1 MPTRTEDRRMPF
13 AIVDREKHGDNAI
26 LMIIDEEEVA
36 GTIAIELR
44 RRDVRAGMQNSEPER
59 RRRGR
64 R

>member
-1 MPTRTEDRRMPF
+1 MASF